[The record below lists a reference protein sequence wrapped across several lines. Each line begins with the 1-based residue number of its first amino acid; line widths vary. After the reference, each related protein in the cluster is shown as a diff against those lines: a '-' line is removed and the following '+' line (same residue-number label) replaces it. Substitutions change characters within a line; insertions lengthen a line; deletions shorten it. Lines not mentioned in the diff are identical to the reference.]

1 MPGAATMGRGLV
13 AFSVFAIILFF
24 FLVDPVPQDPAY
36 HDFAD
41 TRPIFGVSNFWNV
54 MTNLPFLLVGA
65 YGLVFVASHPSAV
78 GDPALRWPWYVFF
91 AGITLTAI
99 GSGWFHVAPSN
110 DSLVWDRLPMTIGFA
125 GLFAIVIGE
134 YLSPGAARSL
144 LLPFLVTGAASV
156 FYWQMTE
163 SAGNGDLRP
172 YAVVQFL
179 PVLLI
184 PALLIFRR
192 HASDLTGAL
201 WLLTLFYIVAKF
213 FEHFDDGVY
222 DSLGLM
228 SGHALKHVIA
238 AFSPAILIHAL
249 RRRLDKPGGVAHA

>member
-1 MPGAATMGRGLV
+1 MGRGLV
-13 AFSVFAIILFF
+13 AFSLFAILMFF
-24 FLVDPVPQDPAY
+24 YLVDPVPQDPAY

-41 TRPIFGVSNFWNV
+41 TRLIFGVSNFWNV
-54 MTNLPFLLVGA
+54 MTNLPFLLVGV
-65 YGLVFVASHPSAV
+65 YGLVFVASNPNTV

-91 AGITLTAI
+91 AGITLTAF
-99 GSGWFHVAPSN
+99 GSGWFHLTPSN
-110 DSLVWDRLPMTIGFA
+110 DSLVWDRLPMTLGFA

-134 YLSPGAARSL
+134 YLSPGAARIL
-144 LLPFLVTGAASV
+144 LLPFLVAGAASV

-184 PALLIFRR
+184 PAILVLRGNT
-192 HASDLTGAL
+192 SDLTGAF
-201 WLLTLFYIVAKF
+201 WLLTLFYIAAKL

-222 DSLGLM
+222 GSLGLM
-228 SGHALKHVIA
+228 SGHALKHVVA
-238 AFSPAILIHAL
+238 AFAPAILIYAL
-249 RRRLDKPGGVAHA
+249 HRRLPQPAGAAHG